1 MGEGCEQDAEF
12 VGEERGNEEL
22 LNEERGIEDSLDYE
36 ERGIEKELLNED
48 RGFEQ
53 VAFCDEERAED
64 LESEERRIEKELLDS
79 EERRIEKLAFCD
91 EERRIEEVP
100 LSEER
105 RIETTDERRE
115 DIPFDPEER
124 EKEEIN
130 FQRGDSDEYTMDSYT
145 DDYGEK
151 KAALFGQWVSG
162 VDAEDESEGGYLD
175 NVVDGKL
182 DDAMML
188 SFFSQS
194 ATTFG
199 FDRAKTLSQKF
210 RGTVV
215 LL

>member
-12 VGEERGNEEL
+12 VGEERGNDEL

-64 LESEERRIEKELLDS
+64 LDS

-145 DDYGEK
+145 DDDGEK

-182 DDAMML
+182 
-188 SFFSQS
+188 
-194 ATTFG
+194 G
-199 FDRAKTLSQKF
+199 
-210 RGTVV
+210 
-215 LL
+215 